1 MLASIGKEEP
11 IMAIQLDLPQEIVDA
26 VGTELEREVLEG
38 LLLKLV
44 SEGRMSLGRAGQLL
58 DMTRWEAIGWYT
70 GHGLPYPNLNEEE
83 LADELRHAQE
93 D

>member
-1 MLASIGKEEP
+1 
-11 IMAIQLDLPQEIVDA
+11 MAIQLDLPQEIVDA
-26 VGTELEREVLEG
+26 VGSELEREVLEG

-58 DMTRWEAIGWYT
+58 GMTRWEAIQWYT

-83 LADELRHAQE
+83 LKDELRHAQE

>member
-1 MLASIGKEEP
+1 MAYQASKEDG
-11 IMAIQLDLPQEIVDA
+11 MAIQLELPHEVVEA
-26 VGTELEREVLEG
+26 VGAEALEREVLEG

-58 DMTRWEAIGWYT
+58 GMTRWEAIQWYT

>member
-1 MLASIGKEEP
+1 
-11 IMAIQLDLPQEIVDA
+11 MAIQLDLPQEIVEA
-26 VGTELEREVLEG
+26 VGSELEREVLEG

-58 DMTRWEAIGWYT
+58 GMTRWEAIQWYT
-70 GHGLPYPNLNEEE
+70 GHGLPYPNLNEGE
-83 LADELRHAQE
+83 LKDELRHAQE